1 MVMTSSFVST
11 VSPLGTCSAY
21 AVVVC
26 VVAKVTSVRFLL
38 SGSESRHA
46 WPLDL
51 RGELLQALSKH
62 AIEGWERVDDIGERF
77 QRSTELDR
85 QHELA
90 QDLTRTGSHQG
101 RADQHTALAV
111 GDQLQRATVKVMDV
125 AARGL
130 CRIGAGGDDIDPS
143 GPSRR
148 FRQTD

>member
-21 AVVVC
+21 AVLVF
-26 VVAKVTSVRFLL
+26 VVAMVTSVGFRL
-38 SGSESRHA
+38 SGSESRHD

-51 RGELLQALSKH
+51 RGELLQTLSKH

-90 QDLTRTGSHQG
+90 QNLSRTGSHQR
-101 RADQHTALAV
+101 RADQHAALTV
-111 GDQLQRATVKVMDV
+111 GDQLDRATMKIMDV
-125 AARGL
+125 AARGF
-130 CRIGAGGDDIDPS
+130 CRIGASGGDIDTSAPS
-143 GPSRR
+143 SR
-148 FRQTD
+148 FR